1 MTDVAAPSAVKELMG
16 KYDLRCRKRLGQN
29 FLADANIVNKIVS
42 SASLEKDDVVVEIGP
57 GLGVITRAAAAGA
70 GLVVSVELDRALLPV
85 LEETLQGFNNIHI
98 VAGDAMDT
106 DFDSL
111 VQAEAGFRGPYKLI
125 ANLPYYITTPLIMRL
140 LLNRFN
146 ISLFVI
152 MVQNEVAERIT
163 ALPGGKEYGSLSV
176 AVQYFTEARYLF
188 KVPRTVFI
196 PRPDVDSA
204 VILLSRRERPPVEVT
219 DEDLFFRVVRGAFGQ
234 RRKMLLNSLAATFD
248 SISRER
254 MKNLLQGSGIDPE
267 RRGETLDLKEFADVT
282 TAIHGELAE
291 PRSIE

>member
-1 MTDVAAPSAVKELMG
+1 MTDIAAPSAVKELMS
-16 KYDLRCRKRLGQN
+16 KYGLRCRKRLGQN
-29 FLADANIVNKIVS
+29 FLADANIVNKIIS
-42 SASLEKDDVVVEIGP
+42 SASLESDDVVVEIGP

-70 GLVVSVELDRALLPV
+70 RFVVSVELDRALLPA
-85 LEETLQGFNNIHI
+85 LEETLQYFNNIHI

-111 VQAEAGFRGPYKLI
+111 VQTEAGCRAPYKLI

-163 ALPGGKEYGSLSV
+163 ALPGGKEYGALSV

-204 VILLSRRERPPVEVT
+204 VILLSKRERPPVKVP

-254 MKNLLQGSGIDPE
+254 MKELLQGSGIDPA
-267 RRGETLDLKEFADVT
+267 RRGETLGLGEFAGIT
-282 TAIHGELAE
+282 AAIHGEIA
-291 PRSIE
+291 RG

>member
-1 MTDVAAPSAVKELMG
+1 MTDISAPSGVKELMG

-29 FLADANIVNKIVS
+29 FLVDANIVNKIIS
-42 SASLEKDDVVVEIGP
+42 SASLERDDVVVEIGP
-57 GLGVITRAAAAGA
+57 GLGVITRAAASGA
-70 GLVVSVELDRALLPV
+70 RLVVSVELDRVLLPA
-85 LEETLQGFNNIHI
+85 LEETLQGFDNIHI

-111 VQAEAGFRGPYKLI
+111 VQSEANYSGPYKLI

-146 ISLFVI
+146 ISLCVI

-196 PRPDVDSA
+196 PRPEVDSA
-204 VILLSRRERPPVEVT
+204 VILLARRERPPVEVP
-219 DEDLFFRVVRGAFGQ
+219 DEDFFFRVVRGAFGQ
-234 RRKMLLNSLAATFD
+234 RRKTLLNALSATFD

-254 MKNLLQGSGIDPE
+254 MKDLLQGSGIDPG
-267 RRGETLDLKEFADVT
+267 RRGETLGLEEFAGVT
-282 TAIHGELAE
+282 KAIYGEL
-291 PRSIE
+291 PQPHCIE

>member
-16 KYDLRCRKRLGQN
+16 KYHLRCRKRLGQN
-29 FLADANIVNKIVS
+29 FLVDANIVNKIVS
-42 SASLEKDDVVVEIGP
+42 SASLERDDVVVEIGP

-70 GLVVSVELDRALLPV
+70 RLVVSVELDRALLPA
-85 LEETLQGFNNIHI
+85 LEETLQGFDNIHI

-111 VQAEAGFRGPYKLI
+111 VQAAGFRGPYKII

-152 MVQNEVAERIT
+152 MVQNEVAQRIT

-188 KVPRTVFI
+188 KVPGTVFI

-204 VILLSRRERPPVEVT
+204 VILLSRRERPPVEVP

-234 RRKMLLNSLAATFD
+234 RRKILLNSLAATFD
-248 SISRER
+248 SIPRER
-254 MKNLLQGSGIDPE
+254 MKDLLQGSGIDPG
-267 RRGETLDLKEFADVT
+267 RRGETLGLREFADVT
-282 TAIHGELAE
+282 AAIHGELAE
-291 PRSIE
+291 PRGIE